1 MKIGETFD
9 NTQFQTLSNYGI
21 VIPKF
26 KFVSFDLPFLRTDD
40 MTFDKDVLIRRIQA
54 DNTWWSNGKIPF
66 YNEFSK
72 RRYYKGF
79 YELATQ
85 KFPHRAVVLMGP
97 RRVGKTVIMYQAI
110 QDLIDSGV
118 KAKNIFYFSL
128 DTPIYTNK
136 PLEELINDGLLIN
149 GVALDNCYFFFDEI
163 QYLKD
168 WEIHLKSLVDK
179 NRKTKFIASG
189 SAAAALRMKSIESGA
204 GRFTDFFLPPL
215 TFAEYIDL
223 NDYNDLLT
231 ETEVDFHGP
240 KRFYKCIDIERF
252 NNHFVDYINFGGF
265 PEIALNSEKVK
276 NPERVI
282 QKDITD
288 KVIMKDLPGLFGI
301 ENSLELQQFFN
312 VIAYRTGEILD
323 YKKVSQETKTD
334 NKTIKKYIKYL
345 EAAFLIK
352 VLHRVDITAKRF
364 KNITQFKVY
373 LTNPSLYTGL
383 FGRIKDNEE
392 RFPHLVETAVY
403 AQYLHRDYE
412 FLRYANWKTGKDEGE
427 VDLIQVSKNFQKV
440 HWAVEVKWSDSPK
453 AGKLKQFMAKNGLS
467 KGVITSKT
475 KFEDYDDLLIVPNS
489 IYAYVVSKNALD
501 NLEEEIL

>member
-1 MKIGETFD
+1 M
-9 NTQFQTLSNYGI
+9 
-21 VIPKF
+21 V
-26 KFVSFDLPFLRTDD
+26 
-40 MTFDKDVLIRRIQA
+40 FDKNILLGRIVD
-54 DNTWWSNGKIPF
+54 DNTWWEDRKIPF
-66 YNEFSK
+66 YDEFSK
-72 RRYYKGF
+72 RRYYDGF
-79 YELATQ
+79 YELVSQ

-97 RRVGKTVIMYQAI
+97 RRIGKTVIMYQAI

-118 KAKNIFYFSL
+118 DPKRIFYFSL
-128 DTPIYTNK
+128 DTPIYTNLA
-136 PLEELINDGLLIN
+136 LEELVNDGRSIHEVSLEGAYI
-149 GVALDNCYFFFDEI
+149 FFDEI

-168 WEIHLKSLVDK
+168 WEIHLKSLVDR

-204 GRFTDFFLPPL
+204 GRFTDYFLPPL
-215 TFAEYIDL
+215 TFAEYVDL
-223 NDYNDLLT
+223 NGYDTLLT
-231 ETEVDFHGP
+231 EAEVDFGGP
-240 KRFYKCIDIERF
+240 RRFFQCSDIEVF

-265 PEIALNSEKVK
+265 PEIALNSDKVK

-301 ENSLELQQFFN
+301 ENTLELQQFFN
-312 VIAYRTGEILD
+312 VLSYRTGEILD

-345 EAAFLIK
+345 EAAFLVK
-352 VLHRVDITAKRF
+352 VLHRVDLSAKRF

-373 LTNPSLYTGL
+373 LTNPSLFTGL
-383 FGRIKDNEE
+383 FGRVADSDE

-403 AQYLHRDYE
+403 AQFLHREHE
-412 FLRYANWKTGKDEGE
+412 FLRYANWKVGKDEGE
-427 VDLIQVSKNFQKV
+427 VDLIQVSNNFQEV
-440 HWAVEVKWSDSPK
+440 RWAVEVKWSDTPK
-453 AGKLKQFMAKNGLS
+453 AGKLKRFMLKNNLE

-475 KFEDYDDLLIVPNS
+475 KFEDHDDLLIVPNS

-501 NLEEEIL
+501 KLDKEIL

>member
-1 MKIGETFD
+1 MA
-9 NTQFQTLSNYGI
+9 
-21 VIPKF
+21 
-26 KFVSFDLPFLRTDD
+26 
-40 MTFDKDVLIRRIQA
+40 FDKNILAGRIID
-54 DNTWWSNGKIPF
+54 DNTWWEDGKIPF
-66 YNEFSK
+66 YDEFSK

-79 YELATQ
+79 YELVTQ

-97 RRVGKTVIMYQAI
+97 RRIGKTVIMYQAI
-110 QDLIDSGV
+110 QDLIDSGISP
-118 KAKNIFYFSL
+118 KNIFYFSL
-128 DTPIYTNK
+128 DTPIYTNM

-149 GVALDNCYFFFDEI
+149 GVKIEESYFFFDEI
-163 QYLKD
+163 QYLKN

-179 NRKTKFIASG
+179 NRKSKFIASG

-204 GRFTDFFLPPL
+204 GRFTDYFLPPL
-215 TFAEYIDL
+215 TFSEYIDL
-223 NDYNDLLT
+223 NGYNDVLK
-231 ETEVDFHGP
+231 ETEVDFNGP
-240 KRFYKCIDIERF
+240 RRFYKCDDIEKF

-301 ENSLELQQFFN
+301 ENTLELQQFFN
-312 VIAYRTGEILD
+312 VLSYRTGEILD

-352 VLHRVDITAKRF
+352 VLHRVDISAKRF

-383 FGRIKDNEE
+383 FGRIKDTDE

-403 AQYLHRDYE
+403 AQYLHREHE
-412 FLRYANWKTGKDEGE
+412 FLRYANWKSGKNEGE
-427 VDLIQVSKNFQKV
+427 VDLIQVSNNFQDV
-440 HWAVEVKWSDSPK
+440 QWAVEIKWSNSPK
-453 AGKLKQFMAKNGLS
+453 AGKLKQFMSKNNLR

-489 IYAYVVSKNALD
+489 IYAYVVSKNALNKLD
-501 NLEEEIL
+501 EEILY

>member
-1 MKIGETFD
+1 MA
-9 NTQFQTLSNYGI
+9 
-21 VIPKF
+21 
-26 KFVSFDLPFLRTDD
+26 
-40 MTFDKDVLIRRIQA
+40 FDKNILARRIKD
-54 DNTWWSNGKIPF
+54 DNTWWEDNKIPF

-72 RRYYKGF
+72 RRYYRGF

-85 KFPHRAVVLMGP
+85 TFPHRALVLMGP
-97 RRVGKTVIMYQAI
+97 RRIGKTVIMYQAI
-110 QDLIDSGV
+110 QDLIDSGME
-118 KAKNIFYFSL
+118 AKRIFYFSL
-128 DTPIYTNK
+128 DTPIYTNI
-136 PLEELINDGLLIN
+136 PLEELINDAIAIN
-149 GVALDNCYFFFDEI
+149 EVSIEDSYFFFDEI
-163 QYLKD
+163 QYLKN

-215 TFAEYIDL
+215 TFSEYIDL
-223 NDYNDLLT
+223 NGYNDSLI

-240 KRFYKCIDIERF
+240 RRFYTCEDITKF

-301 ENSLELQQFFN
+301 ENTLELQQFFN
-312 VIAYRTGEILD
+312 VLSYRSGEILD

-345 EAAFLIK
+345 ESAFLIK
-352 VLHRVDITAKRF
+352 VLHRVDISAKLF

-383 FGRIKDNEE
+383 FGRIDDADE
-392 RFPHLVETAVY
+392 RFPHLVETAVF
-403 AQYLHRDYE
+403 AQYLHREHEY
-412 FLRYANWKTGKDEGE
+412 LRYANWKIGKNEGE
-427 VDLIQVSKNFQKV
+427 VDLIEVSTNFQSV
-440 HWAVEVKWSDSPK
+440 RWAVEVKWSDNPK
-453 AGKLKQFMAKNGLS
+453 AGKLKRFMAKNGLK

-475 KFEDYDDLLIVPNS
+475 KFEDYEDLLVVPNS
-489 IYAYVVSKNALD
+489 IYAYVVSKNALEKLD
-501 NLEEEIL
+501 EEILY

>member
-1 MKIGETFD
+1 MGFGKTIRTNRIKSD
-9 NTQFQTLSNYGI
+9 NS
-21 VIPKF
+21 
-26 KFVSFDLPFLRTDD
+26 
-40 MTFDKDVLIRRIQA
+40 
-54 DNTWWSNGKIPF
+54 WWEEGKIPF

-79 YELATQ
+79 YELVTQ

-97 RRVGKTVIMYQAI
+97 RRIGKTVIMYQAI

-118 KAKNIFYFSL
+118 SAKNIFYFSL
-128 DTPIYTNK
+128 DTPIYTNV
-136 PLEELINDGLLIN
+136 PLEELISDGLLIN
-149 GVALDNCYFFFDEI
+149 GVSIEESYFFFDEI
-163 QYLKD
+163 QYLKS

-179 NRKTKFIASG
+179 NRKSKFIASG

-204 GRFTDFFLPPL
+204 GRFTDYYLPPL
-215 TFAEYIDL
+215 TFSEYIDL
-223 NDYNDLLT
+223 NGYDELLS
-231 ETEVDFHGP
+231 ETRVNLNGP
-240 KRFYKCIDIERF
+240 LRFYQSKDIEKF
-252 NNHFVDYINFGGF
+252 NRHFVDYINFGGF

-276 NPERVI
+276 NPERII

-301 ENSLELQQFFN
+301 ENTLELQQFFN
-312 VIAYRTGEILD
+312 VLSYRTGEILD
-323 YKKVSQETKTD
+323 YQKVSQETKTD

-352 VLHRVDITAKRF
+352 VLHRVDVSARRF

-383 FGRIKDNEE
+383 FGRVKEADE

-403 AQYLHRDYE
+403 AQYLHGEHEY
-412 FLRYANWKTGKDEGE
+412 LRYANWKMGKEEGE
-427 VDLIQVSKNFQKV
+427 VDLIQVSRNFQEV

-453 AGKLKQFMAKNGLS
+453 AGKLKYFMSKNKLGKAIL
-467 KGVITSKT
+467 TSKT
-475 KFEDYDDLLIVPNS
+475 RFEDYDDLLIVPNS
-489 IYAYVVSKNALD
+489 IYAYVVSKNALEKLD
-501 NLEEEIL
+501 EEIL